1 MRSLTRST
9 EAKGRVIIATGADP
23 KIYILD
29 PSLRCQASYI
39 RLLGGKLLMRSRLAD
54 EIAY

>member
-1 MRSLTRST
+1 MRSLTRTT